1 MLILRNFDSIV
12 PYVTFDV
19 MSNSARGSSS
29 AKRKLKFRMQITE
42 VFRYRRSLLTAR
54 LFH

>member
-12 PYVTFDV
+12 PYVTFGV
-19 MSNSARGSSS
+19 MSKSARGSSS
-29 AKRKLKFRMQITE
+29 AKLKFRMQITD
-42 VFRYRRSLLTAR
+42 VFRYWHSLVTAR